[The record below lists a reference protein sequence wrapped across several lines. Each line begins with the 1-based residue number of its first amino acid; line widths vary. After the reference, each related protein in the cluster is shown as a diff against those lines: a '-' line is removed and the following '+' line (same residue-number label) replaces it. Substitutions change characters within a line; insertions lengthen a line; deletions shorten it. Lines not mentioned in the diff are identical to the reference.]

1 MSSTFADAKATR
13 RYIQDDLTDKVLHV
27 HSPTD
32 AYIRYEDI
40 LHAWSG
46 RTTIQKVL
54 FRVELSQAD
63 IDTIHRRLL
72 RFLSILVY
80 VGANDFLSGPRSNF
94 FHPNGEP
101 VYEDKRFPV
110 HNNDRDVLPIE
121 SLTIRTRFLND
132 QYIFFPEYVHE
143 SSQIRMIDVR
153 LRLPFQEIVRNTAS
167 GAYGTVDK
175 VGISPNYFI
184 TVERNRNHKVKLVAC
199 KRFHVSNPRRDSMRE
214 LKNLE
219 ILKESITSHA
229 NIRIHLAVLL
239 YKGEHLI
246 LLPWAD
252 HHDLDHF
259 LAEGFD
265 FGGKPVYDFAEVFPL
280 ANNGALIKDVCVQ
293 MYRIADALAW
303 LHEGIVAPVKE
314 GRLYFAHMDLKPNNI
329 LIDKSNSS
337 VVSVVG
343 KWVLTDFG
351 ISAFREDDGSSTS
364 DLPTIRDVYER
375 LTIQTTPRR
384 EAGAYQ
390 PPEAQGVRGRDSGNK
405 VGFNTGSVRRQGD
418 IWAFA
423 CIFSE
428 VLTFA
433 LGQASAVSTFRS
445 QRTGR
450 HKDDYFYESVTSQ
463 HLRPNDDHHMYE
475 VRAEVLEWLRKLVS
489 DDQSPNRGIECCVST
504 ILKMLVTD
512 ASQRPK
518 AKQLAF
524 MMNHVKTHISSDEMP
539 VNSRNCPLNN
549 HIVPPNIP
557 TSPETPVESSASD
570 TLFEAAQVTGTEYN
584 GNIETPVVSGKP
596 PLEKPPGDL
605 ERSISRM
612 DLLSQEEE
620 ISEPRHSLDGGTLAG
635 SEQNQSL
642 SGTTLEGS
650 DIVES
655 SVKGREWFMI
665 DSVLDDTRED
675 YASIFSNDEDI
686 GSTSGSRGR
695 GRSELYAVKAFGSIF
710 AKWSELRPQHEAVIL
725 GLGPNRFVRNYR
737 RILKLHLLKLRRFPE
752 TRTYIELIAIR
763 ILQSRRNREDI
774 ARNVLEALYPKKE
787 EATPFNPLSLDR
799 VEKEGISQW
808 LRPFEPPRTQDND
821 GNERDDPEDPG
832 EEESEEESEEGNEE
846 GNEEESEDKSPL
858 FALGTDSP
866 PSGATL
872 TDPPIVNEG
881 YTGIFRNPPIKKN
894 EFRTYLHAC
903 ESFCL
908 LSYLPLLKHRCATPH
923 RDSHKWKRI
932 PRKKAE
938 YDTKTGTPGD
948 YASYYVACNCMS
960 LRTVKIQP
968 LHCCVSK
975 TVKDIKAAKN
985 TSYYRKGFSSSPTQ
999 IVTILSHWSLPKH
1012 LHPENVHYMDLST
1025 PLFLS
1030 KPQLLYFGRKTL

>member
-184 TVERNRNHKVKLVAC
+184 TVERNRNNKVKLVAC

-329 LIDKSNSS
+329 LIDKNNSS

-351 ISAFREDDGSSTS
+351 ISAFKEDDGSSTS

-390 PPEAQGVRGRDSGNK
+390 PPEVQGVRRRNSGNE
-405 VGFNTGSVRRQGD
+405 VGSNTESVGRKGD

-433 LGQASAVSTFRS
+433 LGQASAVSAFRS

-450 HKDDYFYESVTSQ
+450 HQNDYFYESVTSQ
-463 HLRPNDDHHMYE
+463 HLRPNDDHHMYK

-518 AKQLAF
+518 AKQLVF

-539 VNSRNCPLNN
+539 VNSRNCPLND

-557 TSPETPVESSASD
+557 TSPETPVELPASPAD
-570 TLFEAAQVTGTEYN
+570 PGP
-584 GNIETPVVSGKP
+584 ETPSIRIDIATIPLIPVSGLVALP
-596 PLEKPPGDL
+596 E
-605 ERSISRM
+605 ST
-612 DLLSQEEE
+612 QTT
-620 ISEPRHSLDGGTLAG
+620 HDGGTYQQVSPKKSVSGRSSLRGSLKEEPLSEPHKVIANPKTRRSAG
-635 SEQNQSL
+635 SIKQFAMLDTRKAKVHDISLCPSGLHVAQLRSVPGSQTREVVVHDINLALGRCQRLPCVTLDPDQNWKHLVLSDDKLVVWGNTQDGQNIVCLKDGANELVTWIASSCAPLSSLLSISL
-642 SGTTLEGS
+642 SKNGCLAFVCAENVYYVKKDAYANLQPIAFNQEHSFTHASFNDNGTLLYAWAFSSPHDCLYIWRIDENSQDIAVPAESEGYYPS
-650 DIVES
+650 KRHGSPEAALIPYAVRPGCIVHAKSGELFPAQMRSTQCDSFEELPKHIFECPKVACACMYGDRSLFIVE
-655 SVKGREWFMI
+655 KGTLHTRLWKHRVVG
-665 DSVLDDTRED
+665 DSNLAIE
-675 YASIFSNDEDI
+675 
-686 GSTSGSRGR
+686 RG
-695 GRSELYAVKAFGSIF
+695 AKKPF
-710 AKWSELRPQHEAVIL
+710 AKWPSFSGTV
-725 GLGPNRFVRNYR
+725 
-737 RILKLHLLKLRRFPE
+737 K
-752 TRTYIELIAIR
+752 AIR
-763 ILQSRRNREDI
+763 VRPWPDSNDLAIVMCTSHGQVMAI
-774 ARNVLEALYPKKE
+774 P
-787 EATPFNPLSLDR
+787 
-799 VEKEGISQW
+799 VEK
-808 LRPFEPPRTQDND
+808 
-821 GNERDDPEDPG
+821 
-832 EEESEEESEEGNEE
+832 
-846 GNEEESEDKSPL
+846 
-858 FALGTDSP
+858 
-866 PSGATL
+866 
-872 TDPPIVNEG
+872 
-881 YTGIFRNPPIKKN
+881 
-894 EFRTYLHAC
+894 
-903 ESFCL
+903 
-908 LSYLPLLKHRCATPH
+908 
-923 RDSHKWKRI
+923 
-932 PRKKAE
+932 
-938 YDTKTGTPGD
+938 
-948 YASYYVACNCMS
+948 
-960 LRTVKIQP
+960 
-968 LHCCVSK
+968 
-975 TVKDIKAAKN
+975 
-985 TSYYRKGFSSSPTQ
+985 
-999 IVTILSHWSLPKH
+999 
-1012 LHPENVHYMDLST
+1012 
-1025 PLFLS
+1025 
-1030 KPQLLYFGRKTL
+1030 